1 MISLFVAHANDY
13 VIGYENDMPWHLP
26 KELAYFKKRTMGR
39 PIVMGRKTFES
50 IGRVLPGRLNVVI
63 TRNEAYE
70 VPEGV
75 ERYTSIEEALDSLEA
90 RFEEEIMVIGGAEIF
105 NRTIDRADKM
115 YITKIDHT
123 YEGDTFF
130 PAYDLEDWTEIEAS
144 ETYTNDEGVPYT
156 SYVYE
161 RNERRD

>member
-1 MISLFVAHANDY
+1 
-13 VIGYENDMPWHLP
+13 
-26 KELAYFKKRTMGR
+26 
-39 PIVMGRKTFES
+39 

-156 SYVYE
+156 SYV
-161 RNERRD
+161 